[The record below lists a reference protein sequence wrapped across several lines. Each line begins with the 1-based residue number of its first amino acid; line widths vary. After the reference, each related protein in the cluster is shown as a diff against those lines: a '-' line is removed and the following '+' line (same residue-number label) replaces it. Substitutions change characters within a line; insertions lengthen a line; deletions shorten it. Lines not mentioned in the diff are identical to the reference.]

1 MSTKQIEALKL
12 ALEALDKLYLPGEL
26 ERVNAAITALRAA
39 LEQPQQERDPAARN
53 GWVLR
58 EVLFDNGEPV
68 GHREPQQE
76 PVALFT
82 WLPEGATHIGRIS
95 VRTCSGGSLAMSTHA
110 FKYENGV
117 LRVYITDNDNEYP
130 GWRDA
135 KDVFFHLNFPVLPL
149 YTSPPAAPASQE
161 EIQRLSAL
169 VRAQQITIEKLESQ
183 RQWVGLTDEQIE
195 QCMKQAYSTVRGR
208 NLELAFA
215 RAIEA
220 KLREKNA

>member
-117 LRVYITDNDNEYP
+117 LRVYVTDNDNEYP

-149 YTSPPAAPASQE
+149 YTSPPASKP
-161 EIQRLSAL
+161 
-169 VRAQQITIEKLESQ
+169 
-183 RQWVGLTDEQIE
+183 WVGLTDEERDDIWE
-195 QCMKQAYSTVRGR
+195 RHHTTLGGWDHGGDDVMYDRHFEPAV
-208 NLELAFA
+208 AD
-215 RAIEA
+215 IEA
-220 KLREKNA
+220 KLREKNQ